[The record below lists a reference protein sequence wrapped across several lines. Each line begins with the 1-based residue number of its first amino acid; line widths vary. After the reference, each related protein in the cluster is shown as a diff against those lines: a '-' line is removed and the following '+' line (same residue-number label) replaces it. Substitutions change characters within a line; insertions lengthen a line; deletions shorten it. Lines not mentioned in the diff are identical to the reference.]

1 VPEYLPMAEK
11 KTRLFYHLKKWLE
24 IAALDYGMFQEDDRV
39 LVGVSGGSDSLVLL
53 DLLSTPMVHLSPF
66 TIVAANVDLGFDP
79 SYGDYRILE
88 ACLKD
93 RGLEYVMEKT
103 DIGVYAHG
111 PENRKNPCFLCSRL
125 RRKRLFE
132 IAKDRGCN
140 KIALAHHRDD
150 IIETLLLNLFF
161 AREISGMVPDLS
173 FFGGEFHIVRP
184 LAYIREVLVK
194 KYAREQNFPV
204 IENRCPSSA
213 TSKRI
218 FIKRLLDDLEKE
230 NKDVRNN
237 IFLALQHVKPEY
249 LLGKKIGEGLEVLK
263 VRKRELKKRNH
274 PGKN

>member
-1 VPEYLPMAEK
+1 
-11 KTRLFYHLKKWLE
+11 
-24 IAALDYGMFQEDDRV
+24 
-39 LVGVSGGSDSLVLL
+39 
-53 DLLSTPMVHLSPF
+53 
-66 TIVAANVDLGFDP
+66 
-79 SYGDYRILE
+79 
-88 ACLKD
+88 
-93 RGLEYVMEKT
+93 MEKT

-161 AREISGMVPDLS
+161 AREISGMVPNLS

-194 KYAREQNFPV
+194 KYARERNFPV
-204 IENRCPSSA
+204 IENRCPSSG

-249 LLGKKIGEGLEVLK
+249 LLGKKIGEGLEVLR